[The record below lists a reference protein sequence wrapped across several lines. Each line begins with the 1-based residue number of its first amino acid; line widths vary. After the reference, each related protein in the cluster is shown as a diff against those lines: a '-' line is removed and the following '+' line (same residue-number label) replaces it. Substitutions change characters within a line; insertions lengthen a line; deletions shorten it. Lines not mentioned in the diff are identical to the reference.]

1 MYARVLSQEHPN
13 IPIHV
18 FKPGKVDTPMQETIR
33 NTNKEDFPAV
43 SAFIAEHESGNLIK
57 PESVAEELLRVI
69 QLKEKPEVV
78 FSTSPI

>member
-1 MYARVLSQEHPN
+1 
-13 IPIHV
+13 
-18 FKPGKVDTPMQETIR
+18 MQETIR